1 MFESFQK
8 PKSTGDQDEK
18 LLDIPRFL
26 KRTEKQ
32 DPERTE
38 KQDPDLDL

>member
-8 PKSTGDQDEK
+8 PKTSGDHDEE

-26 KRTEKQ
+26 KR
-32 DPERTE
+32 
-38 KQDPDLDL
+38 QDPDLDF